1 MTAFFY
7 DCYFS
12 KKKIHNF
19 CSHTLSKLKKTAIA
33 FVFIFYFLFFS
44 TGRPASPGKLKDQK
58 DTRKKDLVILLTVS
72 GCVLLLLIVV
82 GVFLLHKLVKIKTT
96 ERETR
101 YENCPQR
108 IEAVSNDYQDFKSC
122 TRL

>member
-1 MTAFFY
+1 MTAIFLG
-7 DCYFS
+7 
-12 KKKIHNF
+12 KKSIISDPIRFPNE
-19 CSHTLSKLKKTAIA
+19 KKTALA
-33 FVFIFYFLFFS
+33 CVFIFYFLFFS

-58 DTRKKDLVILLTVS
+58 DTHKRDLVILLTVS

-82 GVFLLHKLVKIKTT
+82 GVFMFHKLVKIKTT